1 MDLRIDTLRL
11 KLALFAALGLAVFFS
26 AASGAQAAGGPGAR
40 VPRVS
45 LSVPPEVTKAV
56 PVIAQGKVVPP
67 RQGRILLQARRGRVW
82 RPLATGKVRHGR
94 FRISFALRGPAPSA
108 SRLRATLLLGRRS
121 VANSPTRKV
130 RIRAASAAPEPP
142 APPAIAVSPA
152 EAVDPVAGAV
162 SPPGDAYW
170 GAWIGP
176 QLTGTA
182 APWDMD
188 AVSQFEQLVGKPLS
202 ILEFSTPFANC
213 AKTPCDFYEF
223 PAGPFGSIRS
233 LAGEVAD
240 EKLGGAKKLAG
251 LKDLFGGSSNGDGD
265 DSEEATE
272 AHGSGRRMPIQ
283 QSVDV
288 AVPISEAYDQWTRFE
303 EWPKFMHRVD
313 SAQQVDDSTVSFSTK
328 VWGITKQF
336 EAEIVEQRPD
346 ERIEWHTE
354 EGLMHSGVVTFHELA
369 PRLTRIEVSMDVK
382 PDSLVE
388 KAGRGMRFTKRA
400 VRGDLH
406 RFKAFVEMEEE
417 TEDGWRGTIEDG
429 DVKRK
434 SQRKSKSR

>member
-1 MDLRIDTLRL
+1 MPDVSEVTSTAVQLARRKGKKPAAQL
-11 KLALFAALGLAVFFS
+11 KDPKKMAAAGAALMALPFAAEG
-26 AASGAQAAGGPGAR
+26 
-40 VPRVS
+40 
-45 LSVPPEVTKAV
+45 
-56 PVIAQGKVVPP
+56 IAK
-67 RQGRILLQARRGRVW
+67 
-82 RPLATGKVRHGR
+82 
-94 FRISFALRGPAPSA
+94 
-108 SRLRATLLLGRRS
+108 
-121 VANSPTRKV
+121 
-130 RIRAASAAPEPP
+130 
-142 APPAIAVSPA
+142 
-152 EAVDPVAGAV
+152 
-162 SPPGDAYW
+162 
-170 GAWIGP
+170 
-176 QLTGTA
+176 LTGGSPKDA
-182 APWDMD
+182 AED
-188 AVSQFEQLVGKPLS
+188 LGKK
-202 ILEFSTPFANC
+202 
-213 AKTPCDFYEF
+213 AKGKATEG
-223 PAGPFGSIRS
+223 AKKVAS
-233 LAGEVAD
+233 EVAD

-251 LKDLFGGSSNGDGD
+251 LKDLFGGDNGSDSDDG
-265 DSEEATE
+265 EEATE

-313 SAQQVDDSTVSFSTK
+313 SAQQIDDSTVSISTK

-388 KAGRGMRFTKRA
+388 KVGRGMRFTKRA

-406 RFKAFVEMEEE
+406 RFKAFVEMEED
-417 TEDGWRGTIEDG
+417 TEKGWRGTIEDG

-434 SQRKSKSR
+434 SSRKSSGSKSRNGSKSK